1 MFPIDD
7 NSFEQNGGEIFR
19 RRLAELKLSPTFRI
33 FTAEELD
40 RATDSYSESRII
52 GPGSNT
58 DSIVYKGLLPA
69 AADNA
74 HHHPI
79 VAIKKWVSFSGH
91 NIDQFI
97 SELISLSEHP
107 ADKHIVRILGAGCDE
122 TPLPLVVYEY
132 MPNGTL
138 HHHIHELYGSLSWE
152 DRLRIATVTAEALAC
167 LHSAIPNP
175 QFHRGVKAKD
185 ILFDEGMV
193 PKVSDFGARLMMV
206 GCFTFLR
213 IKKDRDGYLDPEFSN
228 FSGRT
233 VEKGDVYSF
242 GVVMA
247 ELLTGELPVS
257 VEKGELGKR
266 FREGVAAGRLLE
278 MLEGRVREEA
288 AGKGKVVEAVA
299 EMARRCLMV
308 SGEERPTLREV
319 AEELRTFAT

>member
-1 MFPIDD
+1 MWPIDD

-19 RRLAELKLSPTFRI
+19 RRLAELKISPTFRI

-52 GPGSNT
+52 GRGSNT

-69 AADNA
+69 AADNT

-79 VAIKKWVSFSGH
+79 VAIKKWVSFSGIH
-91 NIDQFI
+91 IDQFI
-97 SELISLSEHP
+97 SELISLSKHP

-122 TPLPLVVYEY
+122 TPLPVVVYEY

-152 DRLRIATVTAEALAC
+152 DRLRIAAMTAEALAC
-167 LHSAIPNP
+167 LHSAIPKP
-175 QFHRGVKAKD
+175 QFHRGVKARD
-185 ILFDEGMV
+185 ILLDEGMV

-213 IKKDRDGYLDPEFSN
+213 ITKDRDGYLDPDFN
-228 FSGRT
+228 KFSGKT

-242 GVVMA
+242 GVVIA

-266 FREGVAAGRLLE
+266 FGEGVAAGRLLE

-299 EMARRCLMV
+299 EVARRCLMV

-319 AEELRTFAT
+319 AEELRSFAT